1 MPDSVFSLLVKFVKF
16 GLVGFSGLLLDFGI
30 TYLLKEKACWNKYLA
45 NSVGF
50 AVACG
55 SNYIL
60 NRAWTF
66 QSADPAVTIQFGKFL
81 IIAVVGLGLNNL
93 VVYLLTEKLKFN
105 FYLAKFC
112 AVVLVF
118 FWNFSLNY
126 VYTFAG

>member
-1 MPDSVFSLLVKFVKF
+1 MPESVFSLLVKFIKF

-30 TYLLKEKACWNKYLA
+30 TYLCKEKGRWNKYLA
-45 NSVGF
+45 NSTGF
-50 AVACG
+50 GVACI
-55 SNYIL
+55 SNFLL

-66 QSADPAVTIQFGKFL
+66 QSADPSVTIQFGKFL
-81 IIAVVGLGLNNL
+81 VIAVVGLGLNNL
-93 VVYLLTEKLKFN
+93 VVYLLTEKLQFN

-126 VYTFAG
+126 LFTFAG